1 MPKRVS
7 PEAELQRAVSAY
19 LDLAL
24 GPGVM
29 WRMVENRP
37 RSKIAGALQKARGVR
52 AGTPDILL
60 WWLFG
65 RPYSRSHGFGAI
77 ELKSPTGVPSIAQKA
92 FRDEFYVVGGRWAV
106 CRSIRD
112 VEAALREWGLPLRG
126 SVQGGRK

>member
-60 WWLFG
+60 WWLFD
-65 RPYSRSHGFGAI
+65 RRYPRHGFGTI
-77 ELKSPTGVPSIAQKA
+77 ELKSPRGVLSITQRA
-92 FRDEFYVVGGRWAV
+92 FLDEFDTVGGRWAV
-106 CRSIRD
+106 CRSVED
-112 VEAALREWGLPLRG
+112 VEAALRDWGLPLRG